1 MSNPIKDF
9 YWKIK
14 FRFPRVNAVSVIG
27 LLVAITALPAA
38 VLLIRQATQ
47 LRSKAA
53 PEAVTLSF
61 SPSGVTLPPN
71 QTISLNMDAKAYQIG
86 FVRVDMSFD
95 KSKVQLSGD
104 IQTTSALKNVIV
116 KTTQSDANNSGN
128 ISIALGLAP
137 GDSANPPTGIFELA
151 QIPFA
156 VITANSNDSASLN
169 ITNYQ
174 IVNTALT
181 QGIPADTQTLNFTLN
196 PVATPTA
203 SAAPSLE
210 PTQAPTTSPTVGPT
224 TAPTVKPT
232 PTQAPQGVASPS
244 PTAASSS
251 FVKGDID
258 EDGRVTILDYA
269 VFFEFF
275 GKTPVALQNSGKCDL
290 NNDSKINILDYAVF
304 FENFGKTN

>member
-128 ISIALGLAP
+128 ISINSS
-137 GDSANPPTGIFELA
+137 GDYYILKSNLFDNKKIPLEPPQSITKNTLPLFLNYNNKEGIQHTSF
-151 QIPFA
+151 
-156 VITANSNDSASLN
+156 ASLAG
-169 ITNYQ
+169 ITKIDYNLDVYF
-174 IVNTALT
+174 IV
-181 QGIPADTQTLNFTLN
+181 I
-196 PVATPTA
+196 
-203 SAAPSLE
+203 
-210 PTQAPTTSPTVGPT
+210 
-224 TAPTVKPT
+224 
-232 PTQAPQGVASPS
+232 
-244 PTAASSS
+244 
-251 FVKGDID
+251 
-258 EDGRVTILDYA
+258 
-269 VFFEFF
+269 
-275 GKTPVALQNSGKCDL
+275 
-290 NNDSKINILDYAVF
+290 
-304 FENFGKTN
+304 